1 MPVPF
6 GFSAGD
12 IAIAI
17 QLLSKVYK
25 SLKDTSG
32 AASEYREVSR
42 FLQGLILTLQ
52 HLQKIELVCSD
63 PSLVKAIQALST
75 TALQPILQFVEEIQK
90 YNSAMETPLPS
101 RRCMSA
107 YRKANWVICVSKK
120 VDKLKAA
127 ITAEMQP
134 IYILMESQN
143 LYAIQCLRG
152 LMLLILV
159 LSANVL
165 ILLRSSSHYY
175 ESRLILGPPNNLLLT
190 RP

>member
-6 GFSAGD
+6 GFSVGD

-25 SLKDTSG
+25 SLKDTGG
-32 AASEYREVSR
+32 AASEYREVSQ

-52 HLQKIELVCSD
+52 HLEKIELVCSD
-63 PSLVKAIQALST
+63 PSLVKAIQALSA

-90 YNSAMETPLPS
+90 YNSAMETPLLS

-107 YRKANWVICVSKK
+107 YRKADWVICISKK
-120 VDKLKAA
+120 VNKLKAA

-134 IYILMESQN
+134 IHILMESQN
-143 LYAIQCLRG
+143 LYAILCHRR
-152 LMLLILV
+152 LMSLQ
-159 LSANVL
+159 
-165 ILLRSSSHYY
+165 
-175 ESRLILGPPNNLLLT
+175 
-190 RP
+190 